1 MLKQTLIGTGALL
14 VSAFVLF
21 VFATPVEDFF
31 KTTLGSTENQ
41 PEVSISRT
49 SNKFNIRKEQL
60 LRLPVDV
67 VTDDDLAAAAA
78 EAADGRP
85 VYCRDRYY
93 RALAG
98 GQYCKWEDLVK

>member
-31 KTTLGSTENQ
+31 KTTLRSTENQ

-49 SNKFNIRKEQL
+49 SNKFNIR
-60 LRLPVDV
+60 
-67 VTDDDLAAAAA
+67 
-78 EAADGRP
+78 
-85 VYCRDRYY
+85 
-93 RALAG
+93 
-98 GQYCKWEDLVK
+98 

>member
-49 SNKFNIRKEQL
+49 SNKFNIR
-60 LRLPVDV
+60 
-67 VTDDDLAAAAA
+67 
-78 EAADGRP
+78 
-85 VYCRDRYY
+85 
-93 RALAG
+93 
-98 GQYCKWEDLVK
+98 